1 MDSRSGEHPDAGAAE
16 ARGTASRPAQE
27 PASDE
32 AKDGDPLKLVTIRL
46 SGKRRGGELDRAD
59 DSDLRPALFAAYR
72 GLDKLRYDFPL
83 ILVEGVG
90 GEGFVRTLSGLVDQV
105 LQAIAPRGAD
115 GERTRRHLLGLEQEI
130 RGLVAGGARGPLSRI
145 WVEAETALVERADP
159 AGRESLRKSLARA
172 RDALGPNDGELIDC
186 DPELPARLIS
196 HAWDAVQGDKS
207 RRFRRRVDEL
217 ALKLSRILKADF
229 LRSDE
234 GRSPELL
241 RGSVGTAYESVFD
254 FEAMSRILPKASPER
269 AMPEARRQR
278 LRAALSVLESQR
290 FVALEHPGRNGTAP
304 EAPHGFAF
312 ESCAAAIAAFRERLP
327 EMVALVKAIAIA
339 ELEIEN
345 RYREAQHDAYFAGL
359 DESTLAPSDLA
370 RFPSYLICLREPGV
384 DSAER
389 ATLIEALSSG
399 LALKVLVRHDDI
411 ARPSSPG
418 TGQFAFGVESLQL
431 AAMTV
436 GLGSA
441 YVLQSSASN
450 LYQARH
456 RILAAMSF
464 EGPALISVFTGLAG
478 SAGGVAPY
486 LSAAAAMQAR
496 AFPAFSYDPGAG
508 PDLAARFSIAD
519 NPQVER
525 DWPRQRLGYEDPD
538 LQRRCEEVAFTFV
551 DFVAGD
557 RRHAGHFAAVGRERW
572 DAAMVPVSEYL
583 ALEAEAAAEKVPYVL
598 MVDQGDVL
606 HRVIVGEAP
615 IAGARRCAQMWRT
628 LQEQGGIDN
637 SYARAAL
644 RGGRELWEAEKA
656 QEIEALKQAL
666 AAPGAAGQAE
676 EAAPAPSAEAPPE
689 APETV
694 EEGPGDEPYIETA
707 RCTTCDECTNL
718 NNRMFAYDDEKQAII
733 VDLGAGTY
741 REMVEAAEACQVAI
755 IHPGKPWNPD
765 EPGLDELIERAEA
778 FN

>member
-1 MDSRSGEHPDAGAAE
+1 MAG
-16 ARGTASRPAQE
+16 
-27 PASDE
+27 DI
-32 AKDGDPLKLVTIRL
+32 LKLFSFRL
-46 SGKRRGGELDRAD
+46 SGKRRGGERDRAD
-59 DSDLRPALFAAYR
+59 ERDLRPALFAAYR
-72 GLDKLRYDFPL
+72 ELAKLRYDFPL
-83 ILVEGVG
+83 VLVEGVG
-90 GEGFVRTLSGLVDQV
+90 DEGFVRTLSGLVDEV

-115 GERTRRHLLGLEQEI
+115 GERTRRQVLGLEQEI
-130 RGLVAGGARGPLSRI
+130 RGLVAGGATGPLSRL
-145 WVEAETALVERADP
+145 WVEAETTLVERADQ
-159 AGRESLRKSLARA
+159 AGRESLRESLGRA
-172 RDALGPNDGELIDC
+172 RDALGPDGEVIDC
-186 DPELPARLIS
+186 DQESPVRLIT
-196 HAWDAVQGDKS
+196 HAWGAVQADKA
-207 RRFRRRVDEL
+207 RRFRRRIDEL
-217 ALKLSRILKADF
+217 ALKLSSILKADF

-269 AMPEARRQR
+269 AMPENRRQR
-278 LRAALSVLESQR
+278 IRAALSVLETQS
-290 FVALEHPGRNGTAP
+290 FVALEHPGRNGGSP

-312 ESCAAAIAAFRERLP
+312 ESCAAALDAFRERLP
-327 EMVALVKAIAIA
+327 EMAALVKAIAIA
-339 ELEIEN
+339 GLEIEN
-345 RYREAQHDAYFAGL
+345 RYREAKHDAFFAGF

-370 RFPSYLICLREPGV
+370 LFPSYLICLRERGE
-384 DSAER
+384 DAAER
-389 ATLIEALSSG
+389 AKLIEALSSG
-399 LALKVLVRHDDI
+399 LAMKVLVRHDDI
-411 ARPSSPG
+411 AAPSLPG
-418 TGQFAFGVESLQL
+418 AGQFAFGVERLRL

-456 RILAAMSF
+456 RILAGMSH
-464 EGPALISVFTGLAG
+464 EGPALFSVFTGAAG
-478 SAGGVAPY
+478 SADGVAPY
-486 LSAAAAMQAR
+486 LSAAAAMHAR

-508 PDLAARFSIAD
+508 PDLAARFSIGD

-525 DWPRQRLGYEDPD
+525 DWPRQRLGYEGPD
-538 LQRRCEEVAFTFV
+538 LQRRWEEVAFTFV

-557 RRHAGHFAAVGRERW
+557 RRHAGHFAAVARERW

-583 ALEAEAAAEKVPYVL
+583 ALEAEAAALKVPYVL
-598 MVDQGDVL
+598 MVDQDDVL

-615 IAGARRCAQMWRT
+615 IAGARRCAEMWRT

-644 RGGRELWEAEKA
+644 SRERELWEEEKA
-656 QEIEALKQAL
+656 QEIEALKQAPS
-666 AAPGAAGQAE
+666 AATAAE
-676 EAAPAPSAEAPPE
+676 EAPAPAPEAAAEAAE
-689 APETV
+689 AV
-694 EEGPGDEPYIETA
+694 EEGPGDEPYIETL

-718 NNRMFAYDDEKQAII
+718 NNRMFAYDDNKQAYI

-755 IHPGKPWNPD
+755 IRPGKPWNPD